1 MHVFDIVH
9 DLQRL
14 RAKSALVPLDA
25 AEQARLDELTRL
37 VVGAG
42 DEDDDEPSLIRLLRP
57 LPCHL
62 ALPLRGFVE
71 AELRTIGSEGLILGT
86 DEALA
91 PGESVLVHVDA
102 FGARY
107 TFPCRVD
114 LHTAL
119 GLVVT
124 FDGVPRRE
132 RESAA

>member
-1 MHVFDIVH
+1 MHIFDLVH

-14 RAKSALVPLDA
+14 RAKGALVPLDP
-25 AEQARLDELTRL
+25 AEQTQLEELTNL
-37 VVGAG
+37 VVGAC
-42 DEDDDEPSLIRLLRP
+42 DDDDDEPSLIRLLRP
-57 LPCHL
+57 LPCFL
-62 ALPLRGFVE
+62 ALPPRGFVH

-86 DEALA
+86 AAELTVGDR
-91 PGESVLVHVDA
+91 VLVHLDA

-107 TFPCRVD
+107 TFPCRIE

-132 RESAA
+132 RDSAA